1 MLIHYP
7 PLFTIQERI
16 VFLIGLFDRFLQ
28 EEKKSL
34 ESMSLDLSPESTE
47 PLNFDSTEASDDNA
61 TPPPPSPTAAT
72 SSASPSI
79 FMSPRRRAGTDD
91 GPAINETRMLNLPD
105 NIADIRD
112 TMKTTINKQLLRL
125 KTIKVI
131 VSFNDNM
138 ANAIENFGSNIK
150 SLIENNPSN
159 RTSQKGSNVLF
170 AWNAAIGSLEMYAKN
185 ANMLSKQIRKGNNEL
200 QQVLSTAERE
210 TKTLQEKE
218 EYRWKSLCDA
228 SKVESKAKLKQKQY
242 VAELEKAKARLTMAE
257 GEDDNHTDVSGQPSS
272 GTSPKRKTQATTA
285 MDQHMNKAMGKMFSI
300 LPSEGKDV
308 MNKVLTPQQRLA
320 IAKRQ
325 LDEAQSKESK
335 GTESF
340 EVAQSV
346 KQQAV
351 VSYETEAEACQI
363 KFKTDER
370 NEWSMMHQTLISS
383 VTALKEFRNNHLQ
396 SVKTSIETVK
406 EQHLQ
411 DKALED
417 VTRWTTFTEKRLKD
431 QRDRIIEDS
440 RDNNDENGM
449 FSLQVQLV
457 ECTNAEEVV
466 RAFMEEDVDEDID
479 FMGDDDTVSP
489 GLGSPMKESNGHSS
503 KDSSVSSSAPLPDVP
518 PDTFIGKMDSI
529 FSKKLKN
536 VSIEE
541 YYSAGWSEE
550 VPLYQPWLER
560 KGSFDVS
567 VSDWEQSADGEFVND
582 WSKEKFTHKRVS
594 PICCVRVVVFVIYH
608 LLIQTHPLS

>member
-1 MLIHYP
+1 M
-7 PLFTIQERI
+7 
-16 VFLIGLFDRFLQ
+16 
-28 EEKKSL
+28 
-34 ESMSLDLSPESTE
+34 E
-47 PLNFDSTEASDDNA
+47 PLNFESTASSDDNVG
-61 TPPPPSPTAAT
+61 PPPPSPTT
-72 SSASPSI
+72 SPSI

-112 TMKTTINKQLLRL
+112 NMKTTINKQLVRL

-138 ANAIENFGSNIK
+138 ANAIENFGSNLK

-159 RTSQKGSNVLF
+159 RTSQNVLY

-185 ANMLSKQIRKGNNEL
+185 ANMLSKQIRRGNSEL
-200 QQVLSTAERE
+200 QQILTTTEKE

-242 VAELEKAKARLTMAE
+242 LAELEKAKARLTMAE
-257 GEDDNHTDVSGQPSS
+257 GEGDNHTDAAGGGSS
-272 GTSPKRKTQATTA
+272 SSASPKRKTQATTA

-363 KFKTDER
+363 KFREDER

-383 VTALKEFRNNHLQ
+383 VTALKDFRNNHLQ
-396 SVKTSIETVK
+396 SVKSSIETVN

-431 QRDRIIEDS
+431 QRDRIIDDS
-440 RDNNDENGM
+440 KDNNDDKGM
-449 FSLQVQLV
+449 FSLKVQLV
-457 ECTNAEEVV
+457 ECTNVEEAV
-466 RAFMEEDVDEDID
+466 RNFIEEDVDEDID
-479 FMGDDDTVSP
+479 FMGEDDTVSP
-489 GLGSPMKESNGHSS
+489 GLGSPVRESNGHSGI
-503 KDSSVSSSAPLPDVP
+503 KDPSSVSAPLPDVP

-541 YYSAGWSEE
+541 YYTAGWSEE

-567 VSDWEQSADGEFVND
+567 VSDWEQSSDGEFVND

-594 PICCVRVVVFVIYH
+594 FDFVLGLFCWSYRIFS
-608 LLIQTHPLS
+608 LIQTHPLF